1 MTTKARDAV
10 FASFEEQF
18 TEFGPIRLRQYNDL
32 LGGEIEEYDRQQRE
46 SAQLMLQVSEIA
58 RTIGE
63 HPDSGMDADQ
73 AFALLS
79 SPQTDAALKI
89 SVAMKWGPP
98 GGFGGVAAL
107 LPAKEEQHTRMITL
121 AVLSR
126 GSAQVDGEWLP
137 LREGWSDADSRA
149 LPGKL
154 RTAIINFMVQ
164 EGKGGPQPAEAG
176 EAGGAGGGKPQGAP
190 ESKPSTNK

>member
-1 MTTKARDAV
+1 
-10 FASFEEQF
+10 
-18 TEFGPIRLRQYNDL
+18 
-32 LGGEIEEYDRQQRE
+32 
-46 SAQLMLQVSEIA
+46 
-58 RTIGE
+58 
-63 HPDSGMDADQ
+63 MDADQ

-176 EAGGAGGGKPQGAP
+176 GAGGGKPQGAP
-190 ESKPSTNK
+190 ESKTSTNK